1 MQRAAGFLLWLLVPA
16 GSAEAGLVALQ
27 EPPTLGIYQAAP
39 ESFSADENN
48 VDVQKA
54 IDVQD
59 AITMAVANDPGFQ
72 QINWAIEKAKGDRR
86 QATRYP
92 NPTMGI
98 ITNEIGNEGGGGQYG
113 VYWSRNIVRNH
124 RQCIEQRYFS
134 IEIAG
139 LQQQY
144 DIRRWQ
150 LSRNVGTRILKAAR
164 YSEQNKIIAQQMLA
178 LEEVLDITKKLFA
191 AGEIAN
197 IAVSNIE
204 LVLDRLRQDRV
215 ELDLK
220 REFELRA
227 LAIPLGI
234 HQSPGQESSPPE
246 IVFDWQQTVS
256 ELMSRDSTS
265 LSDTWLETH
274 PQINFANAL
283 AEQGKVQIQLARAE
297 QCPDLQVQ
305 AALNYDTYTG
315 DAFGGFQI
323 GVPLQKYDRKKGLI
337 AAAGAGYQR
346 KLEAVRL
353 KRMQLQSMYTL
364 NEGEIVRLRSRV
376 NNLRDIIIPK
386 ADENLRQIRS
396 AFEVGEAEYLLLRTG
411 LQAVREA
418 RLRLVE
424 TEYELAVAAVDL
436 QTLLLDP

>member
-1 MQRAAGFLLWLLVPA
+1 MKVIGFWLLLLIP
-16 GSAEAGLVALQ
+16 AGLVEASAGELQ
-27 EPPTLGIYQAAP
+27 ETPTLQIFQGTP
-39 ESFSADENN
+39 DSFSTDENIN
-48 VDVQKA
+48 PVANA

-72 QINWAIEKAKGDRR
+72 QISWAIEKAKGDRR

-113 VYWSRNIVRNH
+113 FFWSRNIVRNQ
-124 RQCIEQRYFS
+124 RQCIQQRYFS
-134 IEIAG
+134 IEIAA

-150 LSRNVGTRILKAAR
+150 LSRTVGTRILKTAS
-164 YSEQNKIIAQQMLA
+164 YEEQNRIIAQQMLA
-178 LEEVLDITKKLFA
+178 LEDVLDITKKLFA

-215 ELDLK
+215 ELKLK

-234 HQSPGQESSPPE
+234 PQTSAQESTPPE
-246 IVFDWQQTVS
+246 IIFDWQETIS
-256 ELMSRDSTS
+256 ELMQGDSTS

-283 AEQGKVQIQLARAE
+283 AEQGKVEIQLAKAE

-323 GVPLQKYDRKKGLI
+323 GVPIQKYDRKRGLI
-337 AAAGAGYQR
+337 VAASAGYQR
-346 KLEAVRL
+346 KREDVRL

-411 LQAVREA
+411 LQAVRDA

-424 TEYELAVAAVDL
+424 TEYKLAVAAVDL